1 MNGKNSGRLR
11 NNDDYVS
18 GRRGEESEK
27 VEDLMGQFREAGL
40 TLLKQGRKS
49 GSRWE
54 EAGKS
59 GADATNKITLQMER
73 IRAKRI
79 I

>member
-11 NNDDYVS
+11 YNDDYVS

-27 VEDLMGQFREAGL
+27 VEDLMGKFGEAGL

-49 GSRWE
+49 GSHWE
-54 EAGKS
+54 EGEES